1 MDFVEMQNLM
11 DWIVMWP
18 DNRADKKIGKSE
30 IKQK

>member
-18 DNRADKKIGKSE
+18 DNRADKKSVNPR
-30 IKQK
+30 